1 MAHTGCSNCLPIVRA
16 SFAGRQLG
24 AKALLAHFDSGTDD
38 GGRVQFRL
46 GSVQVAKH
54 GDLRVDT

>member
-1 MAHTGCSNCLPIVRA
+1 MAHTGCSNCLPIVGA

-38 GGRVQFRL
+38 GGRVDFGRVRCRL
-46 GSVQVAKH
+46 RSTVIFG
-54 GDLRVDT
+54 